1 MSVSVH
7 LRIYVSQ
14 QRIFVLSR
22 EISLAS
28 EFGIKRKHY
37 AINSKSLNSKEP
49 TTILRSF
56 S

>member
-1 MSVSVH
+1 MSVSV
-7 LRIYVSQ
+7 RVCVYVSQ

-28 EFGIKRKHY
+28 EFEIKRKHY
-37 AINSKSLNSKEP
+37 ALNSKSLNSKEP
-49 TTILRSF
+49 TTVLSSF